1 MKFFLEM
8 LPVIL
13 FFAANY
19 LYTSLPAS
27 FIETINGFGLYA
39 FTPGEKADAI
49 FFATLVAILFAGI
62 TFIISCLLQR
72 KLDKKLGIIFILFLV
87 LGGATLAFGDEAFI
101 KWKPTV
107 LYLVFAA
114 VFLGSMFIGK
124 KSLTER
130 MLGNAIDAPHAI
142 WVKLNWAWIGFFVMM
157 AALNL
162 YIAYTFSNDIWVNF
176 KSFGSL
182 GLMILFLIIQMVLLN
197 RYIIVKS
204 EE

>member
-1 MKFFLEM
+1 MRFLLEM
-8 LPVIL
+8 LPVLI

-27 FIETINGFGLYA
+27 IIEMVNSISPYA
-39 FTPGEKADAI
+39 FTHGEKADAI
-49 FFATLVAILFAGI
+49 FFATLVAILIAGI
-62 TFIISCLLQR
+62 TFIIGCLQQG
-72 KLDKKLGIIFILFLV
+72 KLDKKLGIMFILFII

-114 VFLGSMFIGK
+114 AFLVSMFIGK

-130 MLGNAIDAPHAI
+130 MLGNAIEAPQAV
-142 WVKLNWAWIGFFVMM
+142 WVKLNWAWIGFFVLM
-157 AALNL
+157 AVLNL
-162 YIAYTFSNDIWVNF
+162 YIAYTFSNDTWVNF
-176 KSFGSL
+176 KSFGSI
-182 GLMILFLIIQMVLLN
+182 GLMVIFLVIQMVILN

>member
-1 MKFFLEM
+1 MRFLLEM
-8 LPVIL
+8 LPVLI

-27 FIETINGFGLYA
+27 FIDTVNSISPYA
-39 FTPGEKADAI
+39 FTHGEKADAI
-49 FFATLVAILFAGI
+49 FFATLVAILIAGI
-62 TFIISCLLQR
+62 TFIIGCLQQG
-72 KLDKKLGIIFILFLV
+72 KLDKKLGIMFILFIV

-114 VFLGSMFIGK
+114 AFLVSMFIGK

-130 MLGNAIDAPHAI
+130 MLGNAIDAPHVV
-142 WVKLNWAWIGFFVMM
+142 WVKLNWAWIGFFVLM
-157 AALNL
+157 AVLNL
-162 YIAYTFSNDIWVNF
+162 YIAYTFSNDTWVNF
-176 KSFGSL
+176 KSFGSI
-182 GLMILFLIIQMVLLN
+182 GLMIIFLVIQMVVLN